1 MKVLGSVSSEYE
13 IKADALFEEF
23 LAKNYDSGQMFD
35 FIRSEYLRIIM
46 DRKNFV

>member
-23 LAKNYDSGQMFD
+23 LSKNYDSGQMFD